1 MRRLA
6 LQFFFCLIAVCFASQ
21 VQALSV
27 PARPEGYVSDWAKL
41 LSPAGKVALSE
52 RLAQFESA
60 SGFQIVVATFPS
72 LDGESLEDFS
82 IRLAEAWKIGRA
94 GRDDGVI
101 FLVFR
106 DDRKMRIEVGYGL
119 EGVLPDALAGLV
131 IQDIV
136 PYFREG
142 NSEEGIFSG
151 VVSIMR
157 IVSGEG
163 RNSAVQ
169 RGGRW
174 SLGNENLRRLI
185 KNADIL
191 LEFLLLLAA
200 LFVLFL
206 IDWIR
211 YSCYRRGHG
220 GYAGRYGF
228 GEWFVR
234 FAVLFFVLK
243 LLFQLQ
249 SYILLTS
256 RGGYCGSRSGMGGF
270 SGGGGGRFGGGG
282 ASGSW

>member
-52 RLAQFESA
+52 RLARFESE
-60 SGFQIVVATFPS
+60 SGTQIVVATFPS

-82 IRLAEAWKIGRA
+82 VRLAEAWKIGRA

-106 DDRKMRIEVGYGL
+106 EDRKMRIEVGYGL
-119 EGVLPDALAGLV
+119 EGVLPDALAGLIV
-131 IQDIV
+131 QDV
-136 PYFREG
+136 ASYFREG
-142 NSEEGIFSG
+142 NGEEGIFFG
-151 VVSIMR
+151 VASVMR
-157 IVSGEG
+157 AVSGEETG
-163 RNSAVQ
+163 DGAQV
-169 RGGRW
+169 GGRRAL
-174 SLGNENLRRLI
+174 SDEDLRRLG
-185 KNADIL
+185 KNVDVWL
-191 LEFLLLLAA
+191 GFLLAA

-206 IDWIR
+206 IDVIR
-211 YSCYRRGHG
+211 YSRYRRGHG
-220 GYAGRYGF
+220 SYAGRYGF
-228 GEWFVR
+228 SEWFLR
-234 FAVLFFVLK
+234 FAVLLFVLK
-243 LLFQLQ
+243 IFFQLLF
-249 SYILLTS
+249 YVLLMS
-256 RGGYCGSRSGMGGF
+256 RGGYYGSRSGMGGF